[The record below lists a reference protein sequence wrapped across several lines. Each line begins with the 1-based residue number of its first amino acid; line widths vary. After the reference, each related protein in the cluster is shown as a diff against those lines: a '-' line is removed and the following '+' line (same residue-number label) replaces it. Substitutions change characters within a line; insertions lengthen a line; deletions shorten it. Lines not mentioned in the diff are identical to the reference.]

1 MVPRRPL
8 PRWLVAG
15 LVAVGLAA
23 AAAPGEPV
31 AAASAASHATQA
43 TEPVGVLAVQAGGR
57 QLLRDCKPWVPRGL
71 SLFGRL
77 IPRDWRSDPGTVA
90 ARDAFGPTTIDLAR
104 AIGADVLRL
113 QIGLPFLDPQSPQ
126 HRPAY
131 LGELKDAVALARR
144 AGFSVILSMQWQGRT
159 AVKPVETVP
168 AASALRAWRAVG
180 PAFAGDLGVAFE
192 LFNEPTGALPP
203 TGKDWAAWQGGHQ
216 AVIDALRSAG
226 ARNLLIVNGLH
237 GAQWLDGA
245 PALTDP
251 IAQLAYA
258 VHPYFGTQAPGPVG
272 AKRSAG
278 QLARVWDR
286 RFGQFAERH
295 PVIVTEWGHAAKHC
309 VAGEANQVQS
319 LLDYLAERR
328 IGVIAYG
335 VDEQQNR
342 LLTGM
347 SGGRPVWSSY
357 RNRSCDAD
365 GAGPGEMLQGLFER
379 QAREAARAQAV
390 DAAACERPAAAAAR

>member
-1 MVPRRPL
+1 MALRRL
-8 PRWLVAG
+8 SRLVAAG
-15 LVAVGLAA
+15 LLAA
-23 AAAPGEPV
+23 TLAVAAAPADTPP
-31 AAASAASHATQA
+31 AAT
-43 TEPVGVLAVQAGGR
+43 GVLGVQAGGR

-90 ARDAFGPTTIDLAR
+90 ARDAFGPATLDLAR
-104 AIGADVLRL
+104 AIGADVVRL

-131 LGELKDAVALARR
+131 LGELKDAVAQARR

-159 AVKPVETVP
+159 GVKPVETVP

-180 PAFAGDLGVAFE
+180 PAFAGDLGIAFE

-203 TGKDWAAWQGGHQ
+203 TAKDWSAWQSGHQ
-216 AVIDALRSAG
+216 AVIDALRGAG
-226 ARNLLIVNGLH
+226 ARNLLVVNGLH

-245 PALTDP
+245 PPLNDP
-251 IAQLAYA
+251 ISQLAFA

-272 AKRSAG
+272 AKRPAG
-278 QLARVWDR
+278 QLERVWDR

-309 VAGEANQVQS
+309 VAGAAEQVES

-342 LLTGM
+342 LLRRTE
-347 SGGRPVWSSY
+347 GGQPVWSSF

-365 GAGPGEMLQGLFER
+365 GAGPGELLRGLFER

-390 DAAACERPAAAAAR
+390 EPAACERPLAPAAR

>member
-1 MVPRRPL
+1 ML
-8 PRWLVAG
+8 PRGLLPIRWAGAALVAAG
-15 LVAVGLAA
+15 LTAVGATAA
-23 AAAPGEPV
+23 TADPPAT
-31 AAASAASHATQA
+31 AASAPQVAV
-43 TEPVGVLAVQAGGR
+43 PGGVLGVQVGGR

-90 ARDAFGPTTIDLAR
+90 ARDAFGPATIDLAR

-113 QIGLPFLDPQSPQ
+113 QIGMPFLDPQSPQ

-131 LGELKDAVALARR
+131 LGELRDAVALARR

-159 AVKPVETVP
+159 AVKPVETAP

-203 TGKDWAAWQGGHQ
+203 TAKDWSAWQSGHQ
-216 AVIDALRSAG
+216 ALIDALRSVG

-309 VAGEANQVQS
+309 VSGEANQVQS

-347 SGGRPVWSSY
+347 SGGRPVWSSF

-390 DAAACERPAAAAAR
+390 APAACERPTATAR